1 MLILLQPQVVSKE
14 SAKIPGYLSQSI
26 TAAHAN
32 MCKFQD
38 KDDSNYRKVL
48 EVLQRW
54 AQELKSPNDSQT
66 VEEVCRT
73 LNHVRAKIDT
83 ITRDRRTSRIRNFRE
98 REIEGSRSDKSLAV
112 PHRTLE
118 PS

>member
-26 TAAHAN
+26 TADHAN
-32 MCKFQD
+32 LCKFQD
-38 KDDSNYRKVL
+38 KDGSNYRKFL

-54 AQELKSPNDSQT
+54 AQELKSPNDSQI

-73 LNHVRAKIDT
+73 LNHIRAEIDT
-83 ITRDRRTSRIRNFRE
+83 IIRDPRTSRIPNFRE
-98 REIEGSRSDKSLAV
+98 LEIEGSRSDKSLAV
-112 PHRTLE
+112 LHRTLE

>member
-14 SAKIPGYLSQSI
+14 SAEIPGYLSQSI

-83 ITRDRRTSRIRNFRE
+83 ITTDRRTSRIRNFRE
-98 REIEGSRSDKSLAV
+98 REIEGNRSDKSLAV